1 MNNTF
6 TFNRFKNLLL
16 KDGKMYFRNFGT
28 SLIVFCC
35 LNAIFWIFN
44 LLFGTT
50 SNPQFRFGMLCTWTG
65 LAIMMVPSK
74 VYGNANLS
82 REGVGFAMLPASSLE
97 KFVSM
102 FLYCAIVTPV
112 VVFFG
117 GYLVDALLSLF
128 PFGGFEKPIQL
139 HTLNE
144 IVRLVDDTEGV
155 VQDGHY
161 VTADV
166 TFSDVFPIG
175 VMRTSIYMGIIQWAA
190 IFMLGNMVFKK
201 HKAGKTFASYLGIS
215 YVLSTIFGLA
225 FTSSNSRLKQWLENM
240 DSVSEEEMIQI
251 AHNGMICGMVVGLI
265 ITAVLLYFTYRKI
278 KTQKY

>member
-6 TFNRFKNLLL
+6 AFNRFKNLLL
-16 KDGKMYFRNFGT
+16 KDGKMYIRNFGT
-28 SLIVFCC
+28 SLIVWCC

-44 LLFGTT
+44 LVFG
-50 SNPQFRFGMLCTWTG
+50 SSSESAFRFGMLCTWTG

-128 PFGGFEKPIQL
+128 PFGGFEEPIHL
-139 HTLNE
+139 YTINE
-144 IVRLVDDTEGV
+144 VVRMIDNSEGV
-155 VQDGHY
+155 VQSSNMELSFG
-161 VTADV
+161 
-166 TFSDVFPIG
+166 DVFPVG
-175 VMRTSIYMGIIQWAA
+175 VIRTSLYVGIIQWAA

-225 FTSSNSRLKQWLENM
+225 FTSSSSRLKQWLENM

-251 AHNGMICGMVVGLI
+251 AHNGMICGMVVGII
-265 ITAVLLYFTYRKI
+265 ITGVLLFFTYHKI

>member
-6 TFNRFKNLLL
+6 AFNRFKNLLL
-16 KDGKMYFRNFGT
+16 KDGKMYIRNFGT
-28 SLIVFCC
+28 SLIVWCC

-44 LLFGTT
+44 LLFGSETM
-50 SNPQFRFGMLCTWTG
+50 PPVRFGMLCTWTA
-65 LAIMMVPSK
+65 LAMLMVPSK

-82 REGVGFAMLPASSLE
+82 REGVGFAMLPTSSLE
-97 KFVSM
+97 KFISM
-102 FLYCAIVTPV
+102 FIYCAIVTPV

-128 PFGGFEKPIQL
+128 PFGGFEEPIHL
-139 HTLNE
+139 YTINE
-144 IVRLVDDTEGV
+144 VVRMIDNSEGV
-155 VQDGHY
+155 VQSSNMELSFG
-161 VTADV
+161 
-166 TFSDVFPIG
+166 DVFPVG
-175 VMRTSIYMGIIQWAA
+175 VIRTSLYVGIIQWAA

>member
-6 TFNRFKNLLL
+6 AFNRFKNLLL
-16 KDGKMYFRNFGT
+16 KDGKMYIRNFGT
-28 SLIVFCC
+28 SLIVWCC

-44 LLFGTT
+44 LVFG
-50 SNPQFRFGMLCTWTG
+50 SSSESAFRFGMLCTWTG

-128 PFGGFEKPIQL
+128 PFGGFEEPIHL
-139 HTLNE
+139 YTINE
-144 IVRLVDDTEGV
+144 VVRMIDNSEGV
-155 VQDGHY
+155 VQSSNMELSFG
-161 VTADV
+161 
-166 TFSDVFPIG
+166 DVFPVG
-175 VMRTSIYMGIIQWAA
+175 VIRTSLYVGIIQWAA

>member
-6 TFNRFKNLLL
+6 SFNRFKDLLL
-16 KDGKMYFRNFGT
+16 KDGKMYIRNYGT
-28 SLIVFCC
+28 NLIVFCC
-35 LNAIFWIFN
+35 LNAIFWVFN
-44 LLFGTT
+44 LLFG
-50 SNPQFRFGMLCTWTG
+50 SSSVQGFRFGMLCTWTA
-65 LAIMMVPSK
+65 LAMMMVPEK
-74 VYGNANLS
+74 AYGKANLS
-82 REGVGFAMLPASSLE
+82 REGVSFAMLPASSLE

-102 FLYCAIVTPV
+102 FIYCAIVTPV

-128 PFGGFEKPIQL
+128 PFGGFEKPIHL
-139 HTLNE
+139 YTINE
-144 IVRLVDDTEGV
+144 VVRMIDNSEGV
-155 VQDGHY
+155 VQSSNMELSFG
-161 VTADV
+161 
-166 TFSDVFPIG
+166 DVFPVG
-175 VMRTSIYMGIIQWAA
+175 VIRTSLYVGIIQWAA